1 MKMLPQIIDCE
12 ILENSQENVFDGV
25 YFNKVASVQCTDSN
39 SALNRLHH
47 RFVLEYIPE
56 NGEQAFNP

>member
-12 ILENSQENVFDGV
+12 ILENSLENVSDGV
-25 YFNKVASVQCTDSN
+25 YFSNVASLHCADCN

-47 RFVLEYIPE
+47 RLFLEYIPE
-56 NGEQAFNP
+56 NGV